1 MRKIIL
7 SLIVLGFNIV
17 IINAQGDTLSITNQV
32 FELGEVS
39 ISENQPS
46 EDLSTVR
53 RPEIIQNNLHN
64 VAEAMKLIPGTMV
77 TNLGARNENTV
88 YLRGYD
94 TRQIAFL
101 IDGIPVYIPYD
112 GNIDLGRFLSWNY
125 EKIVVSKGFSS
136 MLYGPNTMGG
146 TINLITSVPQN
157 KLELSTGASVEFGNA
172 GYNGNNQQVRIGSRM
187 NKFFYQA
194 SFIRNDLEGWDL
206 SRNFEP
212 TDLQEEGRRLNSNE
226 EDIGFTL
233 RFGYV
238 PDKEQRYVLSYS
250 HQNGAK
256 GIPVYTG
263 DFRKRFWRMPEWD
276 KRSLYFNSK
285 TAITKDTELKTRLF
299 YDLFQNTLKA
309 YDDESF
315 SSQERN
321 YAFNSFY
328 DDYSLGG
335 SMRFTNNSLN
345 RNEIALALLYK
356 YDSHYESTGND
367 QDPVTEI
374 SDNNVTLALEDE
386 FRLNDL
392 LSLTGGVSYSLRD
405 NHTAKEF
412 FEDNSGDVQ
421 NFPSGTDHTLN
432 YRLGL
437 FFSLKNNQDIWLTSS
452 RNSRFATMKERYSY
466 RLGRIIPNPD
476 LESERANHLNLGY
489 RLNSE
494 KLKTSAELF
503 YSLGRDRI
511 TYVNI
516 TPDTIQ
522 FQNIEE
528 TRSMGLDLEMRY
540 QIFRSL
546 NINLNY
552 SFIHLE
558 NLQDPDFNFI
568 YIPNHNLRISGEY
581 SFAGRFTLIAAY
593 RYISQTYSYSDGTY
607 PVDAY
612 GLTSLNFNAELL
624 ENFLV
629 RFSADNLFDVNYFYS
644 EGYPARGRVFN
655 FGILFSFPPSM

>member
-1 MRKIIL
+1 MKVIMSFIFLSCNIL
-7 SLIVLGFNIV
+7 LIYS
-17 IINAQGDTLSITNQV
+17 QEDSLSITNQV

-46 EDLSTVR
+46 ENLSTVR
-53 RPEIIQNNLHN
+53 RSEIIQNNYQN
-64 VAEAMKLIPGTMV
+64 VAEAMKLIPGITV
-77 TNLGARNENTV
+77 NNLGARNENTV

-146 TINLITSVPQN
+146 TINLITSVPRN
-157 KLELSTGASVEFGNA
+157 KLEVSTGASVEFGNT
-172 GYNGNNQQVRIGSRM
+172 GYNGNEQQFRIGSRLD
-187 NKFFYQA
+187 KFFYQA

-206 SRNFEP
+206 SGNFEE
-212 TDLQEEGRRLNSNE
+212 TDIQEEGRRLNSHEN
-226 EDIGFTL
+226 DIGFTL

-238 PDKEQRYVLSYS
+238 PDNKQRYVLSYS
-250 HQNGAK
+250 HQDGAK
-256 GIPVYTG
+256 GIPVYFG
-263 DFRKRFWRMPEWD
+263 NFRKRFWRMPEWD
-276 KRSLYFNSK
+276 KRSLYFNSQ
-285 TAITKDTELKTRLF
+285 TAIRNDTELKTRLF
-299 YDLFQNTLKA
+299 YDVFQNTLKA

-335 SMRFTNNSLN
+335 SMRLTNKSIN

-374 SDNNVTLALEDE
+374 ADNNLTLALEDE
-386 FRLNDL
+386 YRLNDL
-392 LSLTGGVSYSLRD
+392 LSFTGGISYSLRD
-405 NHTAKEF
+405 NYIAREF
-412 FEDNSGDVQ
+412 YEDNSGDKQ
-421 NFPSGTDHTLN
+421 EFPSGMDHAVN

-437 FFSLKNNQDIWLTSS
+437 FFSLKNNQDLWLTTS

-476 LESERANHLNLGY
+476 LTSEKANHVNFGY

-494 KLKTSAELF
+494 KLSIGAELF
-503 YSLGRDRI
+503 YSLGIDRI

-528 TRSMGLDLEMRY
+528 TRSMGLDLEMSYRIL
-540 QIFRSL
+540 QSL

-558 NLQDPDFNFI
+558 NLQEPDFKFI

-581 SFAGRFTLIAAY
+581 KFAGRFTLIAAY
-593 RYISQTYSYSDGTY
+593 KYISQTYSYSDGTY
-607 PVDAY
+607 PVNGY
-612 GLTSLNFNAELL
+612 GLTSLNFNAALL
-624 ENFLV
+624 DNFLV
-629 RFSADNLFDVNYFYS
+629 RFSVDNLLDVNYYYS

-655 FGILFSFPPSM
+655 FGLLFTFTR